1 MNPNEIAR
9 KLRASEVQL
18 VRFLY
23 CDFGGVIRG
32 KAASPDRIVAHIG
45 DGLGLANAMLSMTAL
60 DVIPP
65 DASNTLVGEV
75 RLVPD
80 PDSFVILPYAPRSAQ
95 MNCDLVDLDHR
106 PSPLCPRS
114 FLKRMIGQLV
124 ERGFVMDAAF
134 ENEWYLARQNSDGSF
149 SPFDRTPALSA
160 TGMESAE
167 VIVQDVITALLAQGI
182 QVEQYAPELGPGQQ
196 EISIR
201 HAPALQAADHQI
213 TYRQTC
219 RAIAPK
225 HNVMALFAP
234 KPFLNEAGSGAH
246 IHFSLWNKARTRN
259 LFADMKDP
267 TGHGLTR
274 MAYQFIGGVLKH
286 LPALLAIAAPTVNSY
301 RRLQPRAWSTA
312 FNVWGIDNREA
323 AIRVPSRYWSDEMDC
338 CNLEFK
344 PSDPSAN
351 PYLIMGALIAAGLD
365 GLDQQI
371 EPPLPLDE
379 EPGQLSDEARAERGI
394 TRLPSSLGEAL
405 DALERDELVCAA
417 LGTAMT
423 QEYLIVKR
431 AEIKAFAEKDTSFE
445 LQQHSVKF

>member
-9 KLRASEVQL
+9 KLRASDVQL

-32 KAASPDRIVAHIG
+32 KAAAPDRIVNHIG
-45 DGLGLANAMLSMTAL
+45 DGLGLASALLSMTAL

-65 DASNTLVGEV
+65 EATNTLVGEV

-80 PDSFVILPYAPRSAQ
+80 PDSFVILPYATRNAQ
-95 MNCDLVDLDHR
+95 MNCDLIGLDHR

-114 FLKRMIGQLV
+114 FLKRMVAQLV
-124 ERGFVMDAAF
+124 ERGFIMDAAF

-149 SPFDRTPALSA
+149 SPFDRTPGLSA

-167 VIVQDVITALLAQGI
+167 PIVQDIITALLAQGI
-182 QVEQYAPELGPGQQ
+182 MVEQYAPELGPGQQ

-201 HAPALQAADHQI
+201 HTPALTAADHQI
-213 TYRQTC
+213 SYRQTC

-225 HNVMALFAP
+225 HNAVAIFAP

-259 LFADMKDP
+259 MFADLKDP
-267 TGHGLTR
+267 AGNGLSKL
-274 MAYQFIGGVLKH
+274 AYHFIAGVLKH
-286 LPALLAIAAPTVNSY
+286 LPGLLAIAAPTVNSY
-301 RRLQPRAWSTA
+301 RRLQPRAWSAA
-312 FNVWGIDNREA
+312 FNTWGIDNREA

-338 CNLEFK
+338 VNLEFK
-344 PSDPSAN
+344 PSDPSTN
-351 PYLIMGALIAAGLD
+351 PYLALGALIAAGMD
-365 GLDQQI
+365 GLDQQL
-371 EPPLPLDE
+371 EAPPPLDR
-379 EPGQLSDEARAERGI
+379 EPGQLSDEERTERGI
-394 TRLPSSLGEAL
+394 VRLPASLGEAL
-405 DALERDELVCAA
+405 DALERDDLLCDA
-417 LGTAMT
+417 LGSAMT
-423 QEYLIVKR
+423 QEYLVVKH
-431 AEIKAFAEKDTSFE
+431 AELKAFAEKDTSFE